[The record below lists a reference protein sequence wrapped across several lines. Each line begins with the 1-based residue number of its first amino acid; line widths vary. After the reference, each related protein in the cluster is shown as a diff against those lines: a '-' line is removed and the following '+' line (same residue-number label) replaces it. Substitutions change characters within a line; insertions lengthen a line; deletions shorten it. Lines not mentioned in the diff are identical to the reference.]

1 MRIDEPE
8 SVVRWVRDLLE
19 RLNGLKQI
27 PRMGWLECAVPLGEA
42 EDVAQHSFET
52 TSITLLLLDELE
64 QRTKKLDRERA
75 LTMAVVHDW
84 AEALIGDF
92 SYTIQKWMGADNKE
106 RMEREALKDLVDR
119 LPRKKEYL
127 RLWEEYNEKRTPE
140 ARLVRAA
147 DYLSLM
153 VQAIKYRERGNRS
166 KELDELWQAVH
177 KDLRPYMGEFS
188 PVKNLI
194 TEFKKRYSSI
204 P

>member
-1 MRIDEPE
+1 MH
-8 SVVRWVRDLLE
+8 DLLE
-19 RLNGLKQI
+19 RLNSLKQI

-52 TSITLLLLDELE
+52 VSITLLLLDELE
-64 QRTKKLDRERA
+64 QGTKKLDRERA

-84 AEALIGDF
+84 AEALTGDF
-92 SYTIQKWMGADNKE
+92 SYPIQKWMGTDNKE
-106 RMEREALKDLVDR
+106 RMEHEALKDMVDH

-166 KELDELWQAVH
+166 KELDELWRAVH
-177 KDLRPYMGEFS
+177 GDLKPYVDEFP
-188 PVKNLI
+188 PVKELI
-194 TEFKKRYSSI
+194 EELDERYRGLT
-204 P
+204 

>member
-1 MRIDEPE
+1 
-8 SVVRWVRDLLE
+8 
-19 RLNGLKQI
+19 
-27 PRMGWLECAVPLGEA
+27 MGWLECAVPLSEV

-84 AEALIGDF
+84 AETLTGDF
-92 SYTIQKWMGADNKE
+92 SYTIQKWMGTDNKE
-106 RMEREALKDLVDR
+106 RMEREALRDLVDR
-119 LPRKKEYL
+119 LPRKREYL
-127 RLWEEYNEKRTPE
+127 KLWEEYNEKQTPE

-166 KELDELWQAVH
+166 KELDELWRAVH
-177 KDLRPYMGEFS
+177 GDLKPYMGEFP
-188 PVKNLI
+188 PVGRLI
-194 TEFKKRYSSI
+194 EELDERYRGLT
-204 P
+204 

>member
-8 SVVRWVRDLLE
+8 RVVRWVRDLLE
-19 RLNGLKQI
+19 RLNDLKQI

-64 QRTKKLDRERA
+64 QGTKRLDSERA
-75 LTMAVVHDW
+75 LRMAVVHDW

-92 SYTIQKWMGADNKE
+92 SYTIQKWMGSGNKE

-119 LPRKKEYL
+119 LPRKGGYL

-140 ARLVRAA
+140 AMLVRAA

-177 KDLRPYMGEFS
+177 EDLKPYVGEFL
-188 PVKNLI
+188 PVKKLI
-194 TEFKKRYSSI
+194 EELDERYRGLT
-204 P
+204 